1 MAIHMGTWQAWRIGG
16 ELVSATLRKGGGYS
30 ILHAG
35 KKTMQING
43 GIAAV
48 FQNIQGNGLRLILRN
63 PANVV
68 NLTGHQIEAVVKRLK
83 ESRSVRSWIEQG

>member
-1 MAIHMGTWQAWRIGG
+1 MVPFDIRAAGK
-16 ELVSATLRKGGGYS
+16 KGGGYS
-30 ILHAG
+30 IPHAG

-48 FQNIQGNGLRLILRN
+48 FQNIQGNRLRLILRN

-68 NLTGHQIEAVVKRLK
+68 NLTGYQIEAVVKRLK
-83 ESRSVRSWIEQG
+83 ESRSVRSWIEQS